1 MENQFKKIGEGEIK
15 AILNTVYET
24 NIPAKTF
31 TMLQELFTNLPEC
44 TVEKPVE
51 KPVEKGNVGIS
62 QTSPCSKLDVT
73 PEVY

>member
-51 KPVEKGNVGIS
+51 KGNVGIS

>member
-1 MENQFKKIGEGEIK
+1 MFKKIGEGEIK

-44 TVEKPVE
+44 PVE
-51 KPVEKGNVGIS
+51 K
-62 QTSPCSKLDVT
+62 T
-73 PEVY
+73 EVKKDDKK